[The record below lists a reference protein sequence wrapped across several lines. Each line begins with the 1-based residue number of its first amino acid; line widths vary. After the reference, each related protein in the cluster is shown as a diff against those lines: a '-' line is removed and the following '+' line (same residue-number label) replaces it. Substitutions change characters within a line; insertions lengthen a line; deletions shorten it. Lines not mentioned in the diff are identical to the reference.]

1 MRKLLIILSM
11 FLLLSCAGAQ
21 HYIWAP
27 KNDVTNQQF
36 NYDYGVCNMDAR
48 TEASWAVGSSK
59 HPNDLG
65 LFDSIAWSETYNKTF
80 NECMTKKGYNK
91 VKR

>member
-1 MRKLLIILSM
+1 MKRLIIV
-11 FLLLSCAGAQ
+11 LLSFFIVSCGTAN
-21 HYIWAP
+21 YIWVP

-36 NYDYGVCNMDAR
+36 NYDYGLCNMDAK
-48 TEASWAVGSSK
+48 TEASWAVGSST
-59 HPNDLG
+59 HPNNLG

-91 VKR
+91 VRR